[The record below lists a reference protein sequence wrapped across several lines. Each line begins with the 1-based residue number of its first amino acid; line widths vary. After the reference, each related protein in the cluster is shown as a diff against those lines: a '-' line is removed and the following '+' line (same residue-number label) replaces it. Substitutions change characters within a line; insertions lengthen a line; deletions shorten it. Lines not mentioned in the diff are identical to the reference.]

1 MCLTERAAASR
12 CSGVEDPLMTAPLAT
27 MPRAAQVT
35 AANCT
40 VHFSVL
46 SVCRITQVDEEV
58 PNLVP
63 FTDGELKSH
72 SCSALWSKRTP
83 NQLAPG
89 PVVLRHLYE
98 PFGLSVN
105 LGLGW
110 APSSTH
116 KGIGV

>member
-1 MCLTERAAASR
+1 
-12 CSGVEDPLMTAPLAT
+12 

-40 VHFSVL
+40 VNFSVL
-46 SVCRITQVDEEV
+46 SVCKITQVDEEV
-58 PNLVP
+58 PYLIR

-72 SCSALWSKRTP
+72 SCSALWSKRTL
-83 NQLAPG
+83 NRFAPR

-98 PFGLSVN
+98 PFGLEVN